1 MKKCRL
7 KSACTS
13 TGAVVRAIFMD
24 STASC
29 APGLKEN
36 FLFPVFFKDSVSGAA
51 NVAKFFINRRY
62 QPAVIRKALTSFM
75 VLGSGIRLMAATRP
89 GSIRR
94 RPPPTMKPRH
104 SATRRRYF
112 IVRKAL
118 PETGKEADQEPAVY
132 SLLLVSNSICQKANF
147 KTTLEMKYVWSILER
162 KPAMLGSG

>member
-13 TGAVVRAIFMD
+13 TGAVVRAIFKD

-112 IVRKAL
+112 MCVSCLAL
-118 PETGKEADQEPAVY
+118 VLPGHPSRQTHSSGSQLE
-132 SLLLVSNSICQKANF
+132 LLG
-147 KTTLEMKYVWSILER
+147 
-162 KPAMLGSG
+162 P

>member
-13 TGAVVRAIFMD
+13 TGAVVRAIFKD
-24 STASC
+24 STASS
-29 APGLKEN
+29 ASGLKEN

-51 NVAKFFINRRY
+51 KVAKFFMNRRY
-62 QPAVIRKALTSFM
+62 QPAVPRKALTSFM
-75 VLGSGIRLMAATRP
+75 VLGSGIRLIAATRP

-112 IVRKAL
+112 KCVLMSGA
-118 PETGKEADQEPAVY
+118 
-132 SLLLVSNSICQKANF
+132 SISRSSK
-147 KTTLEMKYVWSILER
+147 
-162 KPAMLGSG
+162 

>member
-1 MKKCRL
+1 MKKSRL
-7 KSACTS
+7 KSACTK
-13 TGAVVRAIFMD
+13 TGAVVRAIFKD

-29 APGLKEN
+29 ASGPKVN

-62 QPAVIRKALTSFM
+62 QPAVQRKAVTSFM
-75 VLGSGIRLMAATRP
+75 VLGSGIRLIAATRP

-112 IVRKAL
+112 KCVLISGA
-118 PETGKEADQEPAVY
+118 
-132 SLLLVSNSICQKANF
+132 SISRSSK
-147 KTTLEMKYVWSILER
+147 
-162 KPAMLGSG
+162 